1 MLKRIVSFVQAFFA
15 LSYEFRQN
23 PPLNVVTDY
32 KDRAM
37 SATKIKPFTQWADV
51 AKTERFIRI
60 VPLSGYRLVQHEYDA
75 YVIYL
80 EPHASDEALGQALL
94 DALERSRFIPP
105 RPEFSDAEKYMRYYW
120 QKDFTQ
126 RYKAT
131 RQEYKNMDWCRTK
144 RSGAKIEIHPHQ
156 RDVPDY
162 FLDHPP
168 ERTVVIPATANAEA
182 VGAAARLALNRCENT
197 FPPAG
202 SESSDAADSS
212 VNDISGAP
220 ADGENLHSAS
230 LEEAFERK
238 YGHFGLVEFSTQV
251 IEFGDWLET
260 HGRDLSPVERERALA
275 EHTFLQDCLSFLL
288 NTEDKSAREQGD
300 LLSAAMKLCRGATN
314 SGLVPVG
321 HLPA

>member
-1 MLKRIVSFVQAFFA
+1 
-15 LSYEFRQN
+15 
-23 PPLNVVTDY
+23 VTDY

-51 AKTERFIRI
+51 TKTERFVRI

-75 YVIYL
+75 YAIYL

-94 DALERSRFIPP
+94 DTLERSRFIPP
-105 RPEFSDAEKYMRYYW
+105 RPAFADAEKYMRYYW

-126 RYKAT
+126 RFKT
-131 RQEYKNMDWCRTK
+131 RRQEYKNMDWCRTK
-144 RSGAKIEIHPHQ
+144 RSGGKIEIHPHQ
-156 RDVPDY
+156 RDMPDY

-168 ERTVVIPATANAEA
+168 ERTVVIPATANVQA
-182 VGAAARLALNRCENT
+182 VGAAARLALDRCENT
-197 FPPAG
+197 FLPAG

-220 ADGENLHSAS
+220 ADGENLRSAS

-238 YGHFGLVEFSTQV
+238 YGNFGLVEFSKQV

-260 HGRDLSPVERERALA
+260 HGRELSPAERERALA
-275 EHTFLQDCLSFLL
+275 EHSFLQHCLSFLL

-300 LLSAAMKLCRGATN
+300 LLAAAMKLCQGATN